1 MDSFINRLE
10 LACTTNKSLLCIGL
24 DIEQSRIGILDP
36 FEFNKSI
43 IDSTHD
49 LCCAF
54 KPNLAFY
61 EAMGIEGLRLLEK
74 TIDHIRTSS
83 PTNIIIGDAK
93 RGDIGPSGVAYAKA
107 MFEVWNFDAVTI
119 NAWGGHDTVDPFIS
133 DEKRG
138 AFIWCRGSN
147 PGSGDLQDLQVE
159 SASGGNTIY
168 EIMAQSAQ
176 TWNHNNNI
184 GLVVGATVTD
194 QLKSVRALCPK
205 QPILIPGIGAQ
216 GGDLNA
222 SVLNGV
228 DSRGRLALINSS
240 RGIIYA
246 SQGPDFDRAA
256 RQAAAE
262 VNNNINS
269 TLVSAGYG
277 WT

>member
-1 MDSFINRLE
+1 
-10 LACTTNKSLLCIGL
+10 
-24 DIEQSRIGILDP
+24 
-36 FEFNKSI
+36 
-43 IDSTHD
+43 
-49 LCCAF
+49 
-54 KPNLAFY
+54 
-61 EAMGIEGLRLLEK
+61 MGIDGLRLLEK
-74 TIDHIRTSS
+74 TIDYIRTSS

-93 RGDIGPSGVAYAKA
+93 RGDIGPSGAAYAKA

-176 TWNHNNNI
+176 MWNYNNNI

-246 SQGPDFDRAA
+246 SQQRDFADAA

-269 TLVSAGYG
+269 TLVDAGYG
-277 WT
+277 WK

>member
-10 LACTTNKSLLCIGL
+10 LACDTNKSLLCIGL
-24 DIEQSRIGILDP
+24 DIEPSRIPVLDS
-36 FEFNKSI
+36 FEFNKAI

-61 EAMGIEGLRLLEK
+61 EAMGIDGLRLLEK
-74 TIDHIRTSS
+74 TIDYIRTSS

-93 RGDIGPSGVAYAKA
+93 RGDIGPSGAAYAKA

-176 TWNHNNNI
+176 MWNYNNNI
-184 GLVVGATVTD
+184 GLVVGATVID

-205 QPILIPGIGAQ
+205 QPILIPGVGAQ
-216 GGDLNA
+216 GGDLSA
-222 SVLNGV
+222 SVLHGV
-228 DSRGRLALINSS
+228 DSSGRLAIINSS

-246 SQGPDFDRAA
+246 SRAQYA
-256 RQAAAE
+256 
-262 VNNNINS
+262 S
-269 TLVSAGYG
+269 HKM
-277 WT
+277 

>member
-10 LACTTNKSLLCIGL
+10 LACDTNKSLLCIGL
-24 DIEQSRIGILDP
+24 DIEPSRIPVLDP
-36 FEFNKSI
+36 FEFNKAI

-61 EAMGIEGLRLLEK
+61 EAMGIDGLRLLEK
-74 TIDHIRTSS
+74 TIDYIRSSS

-93 RGDIGPSGVAYAKA
+93 RGDIGPSGSAYAKA

-119 NAWGGHDTVDPFIS
+119 NAWGGYDTVEPFIS
-133 DEKRG
+133 DETRG

-159 SASGGNTIY
+159 SALGLNAIY

-176 TWNHNNNI
+176 MWNYNNNI

-246 SQGPDFDRAA
+246 SQQRDFADAA

-269 TLVSAGYG
+269 TLADAGYG
-277 WT
+277 WK

>member
-10 LACTTNKSLLCIGL
+10 LACDTNKSLLCIGL
-24 DIEQSRIGILDP
+24 DIEPSRIPVLDS
-36 FEFNKSI
+36 FDFNKAI

-74 TIDHIRTSS
+74 TIDYIRTSS

-93 RGDIGPSGVAYAKA
+93 RGDIGPSGAAYAKA

-176 TWNHNNNI
+176 MWNYNNNI

-246 SQGPDFDRAA
+246 SQQRDFANAA

-269 TLVSAGYG
+269 TLADAGYG
-277 WT
+277 WK

>member
-10 LACTTNKSLLCIGL
+10 LACDTNKSLLCIGL
-24 DIEQSRIGILDP
+24 DIEPSRIPVLDS
-36 FEFNKSI
+36 FEFNKAI

-61 EAMGIEGLRLLEK
+61 EAMGIDGLRLLEK
-74 TIDHIRTSS
+74 TIDYIRTSS

-93 RGDIGPSGVAYAKA
+93 RGDIGPSGAAYAKA

-176 TWNHNNNI
+176 MWNYNNNI

-246 SQGPDFDRAA
+246 SQQRDFADAA

-269 TLVSAGYG
+269 TLEDAGYG
-277 WT
+277 WK

>member
-10 LACTTNKSLLCIGL
+10 LACDTNKSLLCIGL
-24 DIEQSRIGILDP
+24 DIEPSRIPVLDP
-36 FEFNKSI
+36 FEFNKAI

-61 EAMGIEGLRLLEK
+61 EAMGMDGLRLLEK
-74 TIDHIRTSS
+74 TIDYIRTSS

-93 RGDIGPSGVAYAKA
+93 RGDIGPSGSAYAKA

-119 NAWGGHDTVDPFIS
+119 NAWGGYDTVEPFIS

-159 SASGGNTIY
+159 SALGLNAIY

-176 TWNHNNNI
+176 MWNYNNNI

-194 QLKSVRALCPK
+194 QLKSVRELCPK
-205 QPILIPGIGAQ
+205 QPILIPGVGAQ
-216 GGDLNA
+216 GGDLGA
-222 SVLNGV
+222 SVVHGV
-228 DSRGRLALINSS
+228 DSKGRLALINSS

-246 SQGPDFDRAA
+246 SQGQDFDRAA

-269 TLVSAGYG
+269 ALETAGHG
-277 WT
+277 WL

>member
-10 LACTTNKSLLCIGL
+10 LACDTNKSLLCIGL
-24 DIEQSRIGILDP
+24 DIEPSRIPVLDS
-36 FEFNKSI
+36 FEFNKAI

-74 TIDHIRTSS
+74 TIDYIRTSS

-93 RGDIGPSGVAYAKA
+93 RGDIGPSGAAYAKA

-159 SASGGNTIY
+159 SASGSNTIY

-246 SQGPDFDRAA
+246 SQQRDFADAA

-269 TLVSAGYG
+269 TLADAGYG
-277 WT
+277 WK

>member
-10 LACTTNKSLLCIGL
+10 LACDTNKSLLCIGL
-24 DIEQSRIGILDP
+24 DIEPSRIPVLDP
-36 FEFNKSI
+36 FEFNKAI

-61 EAMGIEGLRLLEK
+61 EAMGIDGLRLLEK
-74 TIDHIRTSS
+74 TIDYIRTSS

-93 RGDIGPSGVAYAKA
+93 RGDIGPSGSAYAKA

-119 NAWGGHDTVDPFIS
+119 NAWGGYDTVEPFIS

-159 SASGGNTIY
+159 SALGLNAIY

-176 TWNHNNNI
+176 MWNYNNNI
-184 GLVVGATVTD
+184 GLVVGATVPD
-194 QLKSVRALCPK
+194 QLKSVRELCPK
-205 QPILIPGIGAQ
+205 QPILIPGVGAQ
-216 GGDLNA
+216 GGDLSA
-222 SVLNGV
+222 SVLHGV

-246 SQGPDFDRAA
+246 SQGQDFDRAA

-269 TLVSAGYG
+269 ALETAGHG
-277 WT
+277 WL

>member
-93 RGDIGPSGVAYAKA
+93 RGDIGPSGEAYAKA
-107 MFEVWNFDAVTI
+107 MFDIWNFDAVTI
-119 NAWGGHDTVDPFIS
+119 NAWGGYDTVAPFIA

-147 PGSGDLQDLQVE
+147 PGSGDLQDLTVE
-159 SASGGNTIY
+159 SDFGRNTIY
-168 EIMAQSAQ
+168 ETLAQSAQ
-176 TWNHNNNI
+176 TWNNNNNI

-194 QLKSVRALCPK
+194 QLKSVRRLCPK
-205 QPILIPGIGAQ
+205 QPILIPGVGAQ
-216 GGDLNA
+216 GGDLSA
-222 SVLNGV
+222 SVLHGI

>member
-10 LACTTNKSLLCIGL
+10 LACDTNKSLLCIGL
-24 DIEQSRIGILDP
+24 DIEPSRIPVLDP
-36 FEFNKSI
+36 FEFNKAI

-61 EAMGIEGLRLLEK
+61 EAMGMDGLRLLEK
-74 TIDHIRTSS
+74 TIDYIRTSS

-93 RGDIGPSGVAYAKA
+93 RGDIGPSGSAYAKA

-176 TWNHNNNI
+176 MWNYNNNI

-246 SQGPDFDRAA
+246 SQQRDFADAA

-269 TLVSAGYG
+269 TLADAGYG
-277 WT
+277 WK

>member
-1 MDSFINRLE
+1 MDSFLNRLE
-10 LACTTNKSLLCIGL
+10 LACSTNKSLLCIGL
-24 DIEQSRIGILDP
+24 DIEPSRIPVPDP

-61 EAMGIEGLRLLEK
+61 EAMGIDGLRLLEK
-74 TIDHIRTSS
+74 TIGYIRTSS

-93 RGDIGPSGVAYAKA
+93 RGDIGPSGAAYAKA
-107 MFEVWNFDAVTI
+107 MFEVWDFDAVTI
-119 NAWGGHDTVDPFIS
+119 NAWGGYDTVEPFIS

-147 PGSGDLQDLQVE
+147 PGSGDLQDLQVQ
-159 SASGGNTIY
+159 STSGGKTIY
-168 EIMAQSAQ
+168 EIIAQSAQ
-176 TWNHNNNI
+176 KWNYNNNI

-194 QLKSVRALCPK
+194 QLKSVRAFCPK
-205 QPILIPGIGAQ
+205 QPILIPGVGAQ
-216 GGDLNA
+216 GGDLTS

-228 DSRGRLALINSS
+228 DFKGRLALVNSS

-246 SQGPDFDRAA
+246 SPRQDFDRVA
-256 RQAAAE
+256 REAAAD
-262 VNNNINS
+262 VNNDINS
-269 TLVSAGYG
+269 TLEIAGHG
-277 WT
+277 WP

>member
-10 LACTTNKSLLCIGL
+10 LACDTNKSLLCIGL
-24 DIEQSRIGILDP
+24 DIEPSRIPVFDS
-36 FEFNKSI
+36 FEFNKAI

-61 EAMGIEGLRLLEK
+61 EAMGIDGLRLLEK
-74 TIDHIRTSS
+74 TIDYIRTSS

-93 RGDIGPSGVAYAKA
+93 RGDIGPSGAAYAKA

-176 TWNHNNNI
+176 MWNYNNNI

-246 SQGPDFDRAA
+246 SQQRDFADAA

-269 TLVSAGYG
+269 TLEDAGYG
-277 WT
+277 WK

>member
-10 LACTTNKSLLCIGL
+10 LACDTNKSLLCIGL
-24 DIEQSRIGILDP
+24 DIEPSRIPVLDS
-36 FEFNKSI
+36 FEFNKAI

-61 EAMGIEGLRLLEK
+61 EAMGIDGLRLLEK
-74 TIDHIRTSS
+74 TIDYIRTSS

-93 RGDIGPSGVAYAKA
+93 RGDIGPSGAAYAKA

-176 TWNHNNNI
+176 MWNYNNNI

-194 QLKSVRALCPK
+194 QLKSIRALCPK

-246 SQGPDFDRAA
+246 SQQQDFADAA

-269 TLVSAGYG
+269 TLEDAGYG
-277 WT
+277 WR